1 MKRASRIVACLITL
15 AGTAAAGQHLTRPA
29 DLDEG
34 SRLYRSSCAL
44 CHGLD
49 GTRISGVSL
58 GSGHYRRAS
67 SDEELAR
74 VIRAGIPGTAMP
86 SNTLSDEEAANLV
99 AYLRAM
105 STLSGTVPVSASS
118 DVKRGQALV
127 EGKGQCLTCHKIGPG
142 GSTSGPDLSG
152 IGRLRKADE
161 LALSIVE
168 PDAEVLYSYRTFRG
182 TTRSGST
189 MTGRVLNEDAFT
201 VQIVDP
207 GGQLFSITKSDLRQ
221 YEFLKRSPMPSYRK
235 TFTPDEL
242 SDVVA
247 YLVSLRV
254 F

>member
-1 MKRASRIVACLITL
+1 MKPASSIVALLLTI
-15 AGTAAAGQHLTRPA
+15 AGTVTGAQHLTRPA

-34 SRLYRSSCAL
+34 ARIYRSSCAL

-49 GTRISGVSL
+49 GTRVSGVAL
-58 GSGHYRRAS
+58 GSGQFRRAS
-67 SDEELAR
+67 SDDDLASI
-74 VIRAGIPGTAMP
+74 IRAGIPGTAMP
-86 SNTLSDEEAANLV
+86 SGTFSDSEATNLV

-105 STLSGTVPVSASS
+105 STLSASVPVSASS

-142 GSTSGPDLSG
+142 PNKSGPDLSG

-161 LALSIVE
+161 LALSLVE
-168 PDAEVLYSYRTFRG
+168 PEAEILYSYRTFRG

-189 MTGRVLNEDAFT
+189 VTGRVLGEDAFT
-201 VQIVDP
+201 VQIVDSSE
-207 GGQLFSITKSDLRQ
+207 QLVSLTKSDLRQ
-221 YEFLKRSPMPSYRK
+221 YEFPKQSAMPSYRK
-235 TFTPDEL
+235 TLTPDEL

-247 YLVSLRV
+247 YLVSLRI

>member
-1 MKRASRIVACLITL
+1 MKRALRIASSLITL

-34 SRLYRSSCAL
+34 ARLYRSSCAL

-49 GTRISGVSL
+49 GTRVSGVSL
-58 GSGHYRRAS
+58 GSGQYRRAS

-74 VIRAGIPGTAMP
+74 VIRVGIPGTAMP
-86 SNTLSDEEAANLV
+86 SNALSDEEAVNLV
-99 AYLRAM
+99 AFLRAM

-127 EGKGQCLTCHKIGPG
+127 EGKGQCLTCHKIGAG
-142 GSTSGPDLSG
+142 ENKSGPDLSG

-201 VQIVDP
+201 VQIADP

-221 YEFLKRSPMPSYRK
+221 YEFLKQSPMPSYRK

-247 YLVSLRV
+247 YLVSLRI

>member
-1 MKRASRIVACLITL
+1 MKRALRIAASLITL

-34 SRLYRSSCAL
+34 ARLYRSSCAL

-49 GTRISGVSL
+49 GTRVSGVSL
-58 GSGHYRRAS
+58 GSGQYRHAS
-67 SDEELAR
+67 SDDELAR
-74 VIRAGIPGTAMP
+74 IIRAGIPGTAMP
-86 SNTLSDEEAANLV
+86 SNTLSDEETANVV
-99 AYLRAM
+99 AFLRSM

-142 GSTSGPDLSG
+142 GNKSGPDLSG

-168 PDAEVLYSYRTFRG
+168 PDAEVFYSYRTFRG
-182 TTRSGST
+182 TTHSGST

-201 VQIVDP
+201 VQIVDT
-207 GGQLFSITKSDLRQ
+207 GGQLLSITKSDLRQ
-221 YEFLKRSPMPSYRK
+221 YEFLKQSPMPSYRK

-247 YLVSLRV
+247 YLVSLRI

>member
-1 MKRASRIVACLITL
+1 MKLVSTLVACLLMI
-15 AGTAAAGQHLTRPA
+15 AGAAAAAQHLTRPA
-29 DLDEG
+29 DLDDG
-34 SRLYRSSCAL
+34 ARMYRSSCAL

-49 GTRISGVSL
+49 GTRVSGVNL
-58 GSGHYRRAS
+58 GSGQFRRAS
-67 SDEELAR
+67 SDDDLVR
-74 VIRAGIPGTAMP
+74 IIRTGIPGTAMP
-86 SNTLSDEEAANLV
+86 SNTFTDQEAASLV
-99 AYLRAM
+99 AFLRAM
-105 STLSGTVPVSASS
+105 PTLSGSVPLTASS

-142 GSTSGPDLSG
+142 GNKSGPDLSG

-189 MTGRVLNEDAFT
+189 STGRVLNEDAFT
-201 VQIVDP
+201 VQIVD
-207 GGQLFSITKSDLRQ
+207 GNGQLVSLTKSDLRQ
-221 YEFLKRSPMPSYRK
+221 YEFLKQSPMPSYRK
-235 TFTPDEL
+235 TFTADEL

-247 YLVSLRV
+247 YLVSLRI

>member
-1 MKRASRIVACLITL
+1 MKPASTLVACLLVI
-15 AGTAAAGQHLTRPA
+15 AGTAAGAQHLTRPA

-34 SRLYRSSCAL
+34 ARMYRASCAL

-49 GTRISGVSL
+49 GTRVLGVNL
-58 GSGHYRRAS
+58 GSGQFRRAS
-67 SDEELAR
+67 SDDDLVR
-74 VIRAGIPGTAMP
+74 IIRTGIPGTAMP
-86 SNTLSDEEAANLV
+86 SNTFTDQEAASLV
-99 AYLRAM
+99 AFLRAM
-105 STLSGTVPVSASS
+105 PTLSGSVPLTASS

-142 GSTSGPDLSG
+142 GNKSGPDLSG

-189 MTGRVLNEDAFT
+189 SAGRVLNEDAFT
-201 VQIVDP
+201 VQIVD
-207 GGQLFSITKSDLRQ
+207 GNGQLVSLTKSDLRQ
-221 YEFLKRSPMPSYRK
+221 YEFLKQSPMPSYRK
-235 TFTPDEL
+235 MFTPDEL

-247 YLVSLRV
+247 YLVSLRI